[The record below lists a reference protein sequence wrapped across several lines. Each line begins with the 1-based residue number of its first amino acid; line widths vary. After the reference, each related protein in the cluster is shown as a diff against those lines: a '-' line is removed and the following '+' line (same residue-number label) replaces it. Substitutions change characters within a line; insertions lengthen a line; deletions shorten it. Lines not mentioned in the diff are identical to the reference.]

1 MHIDWTLFA
10 LFNLF
15 VIAMLALDLGVFNRR
30 SHVITTREALTW
42 TAVWAGLALV
52 FNAAIWMMPG
62 WFFGADDVQRA
73 ITAGELQAGAGL
85 AELGGVRGEQFL
97 AAWLIEKALAV
108 DNLFVFLLIFSAFA
122 VPAAYQHKVLF
133 YGIVGALVMRA
144 GFIFG
149 GVALLERFHWV
160 VYVFG
165 AFLVWTGIRMAM
177 PKTESDP
184 RHHWAVRGLR
194 KVMPVSEGYDG
205 DRLLTKQNGK
215 RMATPLLLVLVL
227 IEATDL
233 VFAVDSIPA
242 VLAVSTDI
250 FIVYTS
256 NVFAILGLR
265 SLFFALSGMMG
276 LFHYLTYGLSAILVF
291 VGAKMLLM
299 AVDVKVPISVS
310 LAVIGGVLTVA
321 VVASLIR
328 ARRHPPTI
336 PPTAM

>member
-15 VIAMLALDLGVFNRR
+15 VVAMLALDLGVFHRR
-30 SHVITTREALTW
+30 SHIVGTREALIW
-42 TAVWAGLALV
+42 TAVWAGLALI
-52 FNAAIWMMPG
+52 FNAAIWLAPG
-62 WFFGADDVQRA
+62 WFFGPGDVQRA
-73 ITAGELQAGAGL
+73 IASGDLATGAGL
-85 AELGGVRGEQFL
+85 EALGHMRGEQFL

-133 YGIVGALVMRA
+133 YGIIGALVMRA

-160 VYVFG
+160 VYIFG

-184 RHHWAVRGLR
+184 RNHWAVRLLR
-194 KVMPVSEGYDG
+194 RIMPVSETYDG
-205 DRLLTKQNGK
+205 DRLFTVRDGR
-215 RMATPLLLVLVL
+215 RMATPLFLVLVL
-227 IEATDL
+227 IEVTDL

-242 VLAVSTDI
+242 VLAISNDV

-276 LFHYLTYGLSAILVF
+276 LFHYLSWGLSAILVF

-299 AVDVKVPISVS
+299 AVDVKVPIHTSLMVIGGILA
-310 LAVIGGVLTVA
+310 LAVI
-321 VVASLIR
+321 ASLIR
-328 ARRHPPTI
+328 ARRKPPTI
-336 PPTAM
+336 I